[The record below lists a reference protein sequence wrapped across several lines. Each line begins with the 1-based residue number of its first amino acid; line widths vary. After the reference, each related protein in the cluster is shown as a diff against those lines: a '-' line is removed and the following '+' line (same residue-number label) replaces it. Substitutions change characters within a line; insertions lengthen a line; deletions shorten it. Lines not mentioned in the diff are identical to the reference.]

1 MNSFPD
7 FHSDGRAALAR
18 SYDYNGSPFDQA
30 FPHLELAMEPRMATR
45 PVSQQEDVF
54 RRSMRQ
60 PVRQWHA
67 FDPMGVSTPRYV
79 NQPANTNQ
87 QPHQQFFHWRPNAAI
102 PIPIDVGVGVGDANG
117 NGMETSSDG
126 EADLD
131 TAENPSTL
139 AVACIR
145 GDCQA
150 VRALLNEGQDIEGH
164 DRHGLTALD
173 YAVISGQC
181 VVAEILSAAG
191 AVWTRSQNDLAT
203 VLIPAVKSGLPNLLR
218 YALSAGADITVT
230 DSGGRMPLHHAV
242 LSARNQFVPCLANA
256 QTVAHADALGNTP
269 LHLATMVSNPIA
281 LKALLDRHAALNARN
296 RAGNTALACACSLPC
311 SNAIMLLLRAG
322 ADMALGNQFGQHPL
336 HIACLHGQTNHVRM
350 LLASG
355 ADVHVRTA
363 YGESALDIA
372 RRGNAVAIVSALMLA
387 GAGS

>member
-7 FHSDGRAALAR
+7 FDLDGRSALAR
-18 SYDYNGSPFDQA
+18 SYDYNGSQSDQA
-30 FPHLELAMEPRMATR
+30 FPHLELAIGPRMATR
-45 PVSQQEDVF
+45 PVSQQEDAVP
-54 RRSMRQ
+54 SIMRQ

-67 FDPMGVSTPRYV
+67 FEPTGAPAPRYV
-79 NQPANTNQ
+79 NQASNTNQ
-87 QPHQQFFHWRPNAAI
+87 QPQRQFFHWRANAN
-102 PIPIDVGVGVGDANG
+102 D
-117 NGMETSSDG
+117 METPSDG

-131 TAENPSTL
+131 TADDPAAL
-139 AVACIR
+139 AIACMR

-150 VRALLNEGQDIEGH
+150 VRALLDEGQDINAH
-164 DRHGLTALD
+164 DQHGLTALD
-173 YAVISGQC
+173 YAVVSGQF
-181 VVAEILSAAG
+181 AAGEILSAAG
-191 AVWTRSQNDLAT
+191 AVWTRSQDDLAT
-203 VLIPAVKSGLPNLLR
+203 MLIPVVKSGLPNLLR

-230 DSGGRMPLHHAV
+230 DSDGRMPLHHAV
-242 LSARNQFVPCLANA
+242 LSARNQFVPCLASA

-281 LKALLDRHAALNARN
+281 LKALLDRHAPLNARN
-296 RAGNTALACACSLPC
+296 RAGSTALACACCLPC
-311 SNAIMLLLRAG
+311 SNSIMLLLRAG

-350 LLASG
+350 LLAFG
-355 ADVHVRTA
+355 ADVHARTA